1 MKIKKFTVAAMI
13 AALSLVSLIPA
24 QVNARTTSQVP
35 KPPVDAKKVIVTP
48 KNGSLN
54 FSDDDYGFY
63 QASTQVRDFDALFSV
78 TNPELPEFTIGID
91 FRVVTFSRFYALLI
105 LSTGETGVLVFR
117 GIDQE
122 PALLKPSTFAASW
135 KRNVGERNDVALYV
149 RGGQALLFVNKQF
162 VDSYDVS
169 EINDFGDVHLLAAGP
184 KGQAGAIDYK
194 NFTVK
199 VPNNAL
205 PPTANGPTNKGIVVS
220 LYRSGY
226 TQWGRPI
233 GMVDPRQGCQ
243 SFNDASPVLQFQA
256 VMKVTN
262 NTNTPMKRWAP
273 LAVKRDGTL
282 AFGCALAYDT
292 APEIAPGA
300 SADITVEYYIE
311 PNEAIA
317 GIVVF
322 DLEQGR
328 SNRLQT
334 PAP

>member
-1 MKIKKFTVAAMI
+1 MNAKKFVVAAMV
-13 AALSLVSLIPA
+13 AALSFASVVPGVVQA
-24 QVNARTTSQVP
+24 QAP
-35 KPPVDAKKVIVTP
+35 KPLADAKKVIVTP
-48 KNGSLN
+48 KSGTLN
-54 FSDDDYGFY
+54 FTGDEYGFF

-105 LSTGETGVLVFR
+105 LSTGETGLLVAR
-117 GIDQE
+117 GLDQKMELQKE
-122 PALLKPSTFAASW
+122 PVFAPSW

-149 RGGQALLFVNKQF
+149 RGTQALLFINKQF
-162 VDSYDVS
+162 IETYDVS
-169 EINDFGDVHLLAAGP
+169 EINDFGDVHLLAAGGA
-184 KGQAGAIDYK
+184 GQSGEIAYK

-205 PPTANGPTNKGIVVS
+205 PPTSNGPTNNNIVVS

-243 SFNDASPVLQFQA
+243 SFNDGSPVLQFQA
-256 VMKVTN
+256 VMKITN
-262 NTNTPMKRWAP
+262 NTKTPMKRWAP
-273 LAVKRDGTL
+273 LAIKRDGTL

-292 APEIAPGA
+292 SPEIAPGA

-311 PNEAIA
+311 KTDAIA
-317 GIVVF
+317 SIFVF

-334 PAP
+334 AAP

>member
-1 MKIKKFTVAAMI
+1 M
-13 AALSLVSLIPA
+13 
-24 QVNARTTSQVP
+24 
-35 KPPVDAKKVIVTP
+35 TP
-48 KNGSLN
+48 KSGTLN
-54 FSDDDYGFY
+54 FTADEYGFF

-91 FRVVTFSRFYALLI
+91 FRVVSYSRFYALLI
-105 LSTGETGVLVFR
+105 LSTGEMGLLVAR
-117 GIDQE
+117 GLDQKMALQKE
-122 PALLKPSTFAASW
+122 PKFAPAW

-149 RGGQALLFVNKQF
+149 RGAQALLFINKQF
-162 VDSYDVS
+162 VESYDVS
-169 EINDFGDVHLLAAGP
+169 EINDFGDVHLLAAGA
-184 KGQAGAIDYK
+184 KGQTGEIAYK

-205 PPTANGPTNKGIVVS
+205 PPTSNGPTNNNIVVS

-243 SFNDASPVLQFQA
+243 SFNDGSPVLQFQA

-262 NTNTPMKRWAP
+262 NTKIPMKRWAP
-273 LAVKRDGTL
+273 LAIKRDGTL
-282 AFGCALAYDT
+282 AFGCALAYDG
-292 APEIAPGA
+292 APELAPGA

-311 PNEAIA
+311 KTDAIA
-317 GIVVF
+317 SIFVF

-334 PAP
+334 AAP